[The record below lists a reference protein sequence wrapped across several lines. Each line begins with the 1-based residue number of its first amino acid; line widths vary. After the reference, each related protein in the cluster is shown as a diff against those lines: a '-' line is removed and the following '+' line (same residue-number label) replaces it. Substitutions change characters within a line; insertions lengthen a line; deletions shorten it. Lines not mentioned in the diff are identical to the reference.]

1 MASQRRQFTVTR
13 ERQLSGD
20 QFELP
25 NDPSWPG
32 AACWGSMTAELLLGT
47 AIDPLATF
55 ASGSFRATKITLA
68 GHHQKGHRFDLFVF
82 RP

>member
-1 MASQRRQFTVTR
+1 
-13 ERQLSGD
+13 
-20 QFELP
+20 
-25 NDPSWPG
+25 
-32 AACWGSMTAELLLGT
+32 MTAELLLGT